1 MYHVAAILIGY
12 LIGSIPFGLLI
23 ARVFGIPDIRKVG
36 SGNIG
41 ATNVWRVAGRIP
53 GILVMIGDVGKGVA
67 SVLVAAIILPPAD
80 LTEYFKLASGL
91 AAILGHIFPLFL
103 RFNGGK
109 GVDTAL
115 GMMATLLPVETII
128 ALAIFIIVV
137 TISRYISLGSI
148 LASFSFFLVVL
159 LEWVINL
166 DYVHP
171 IYIPVSFL
179 LAVMIIMTHRGNIKR
194 LLNGSESRFQL
205 HPKLVAGEEKNG

>member
-1 MYHVAAILIGY
+1 MYHMAAILIGY
-12 LIGSIPFGLLI
+12 LIGSIPFGFLI
-23 ARVFGIPDIRKVG
+23 AGVFGVPDIRKVG

-41 ATNVWRVAGRIP
+41 ATNVWRVAGRFP

-67 SVLVAAIILPPAD
+67 AVSAAAIILPPTD

-91 AAILGHIFPLFL
+91 AAIVGHIFPLFL
-103 RFNGGK
+103 HFRGGK
-109 GVDTAL
+109 GVNTAL
-115 GMMATLLPVETII
+115 GVMFTLLPVESII
-128 ALAIFIIVV
+128 AFVIFVVVV

-159 LEWVINL
+159 LEWVLNL

-179 LAVMIIMTHRGNIKR
+179 LAALIITTHRANIKR

-205 HPKLVAGEEKNG
+205 HPKIAAREEKNG